1 MKKLSITA
9 DDPYTLFTLFNEIG
23 IINQLASTRFERVL
37 PENLTLSQ
45 FSVLNNFVRL
55 GGSRTPAQLARAFQV
70 TKGAMT
76 NTLQKLAAR
85 GCITIETDSNDR
97 RSKQVNITR
106 KGEALRDRAIA
117 QANAALES
125 LAVHLDLTTLEDTLD
140 RLQQIRKALDENRE

>member
-1 MKKLSITA
+1 MSKHKPA
-9 DDPYTLFTLFNEIG
+9 PQRPHNLFTLFNEIG

-55 GGSRTPAQLARAFQV
+55 GGTRTPAQLADAFQV

-85 GCITIETDSNDR
+85 GCITIEVDANDR
-97 RSKQVNITR
+97 RSKLINITQR
-106 KGEALRDRAIA
+106 GRQLRETAVQAADQAL
-117 QANAALES
+117 L
-125 LAVHLDLTTLEDTLD
+125 TLEDQIDLTHLD
-140 RLQQIRKALDENRE
+140 DLLTRLQHIRKVLDADRN